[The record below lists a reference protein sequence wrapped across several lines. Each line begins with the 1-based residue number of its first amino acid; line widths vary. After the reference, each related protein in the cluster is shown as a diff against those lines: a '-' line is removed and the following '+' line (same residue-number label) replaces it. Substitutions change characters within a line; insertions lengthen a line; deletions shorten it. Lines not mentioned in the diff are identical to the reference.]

1 MGDSVNSLNA
11 WLARVVSMG
20 DEFSA
25 WAGLHPFWGGVFGV
39 LALFALAGVCH
50 LLLRHLVVRLVQG
63 LVRRSDARWDDALVQ
78 AGVFRRAALSIPILV
93 VFQGAPL
100 VPALPSDVS
109 NFVRRL
115 ALAAFIAM
123 LVAVASAALRAF
135 GRVYASDPS
144 LGRRSIKSYIQILE
158 IGAMAAAA
166 ILILAVLLN
175 RSPMVFLG
183 GLGAMT
189 AVLILVFKDTILGF
203 VASLQIAGNDMLRVG
218 DWIEMPSAGAD
229 GDVVDIA
236 LHTIKVQNFDM
247 TITTIPTYL
256 LIEQSFKNWRGMSE
270 SGGRRIKRALW
281 FDVNTVRFLDEEE
294 MERFST
300 DAILCEYMA
309 QKKEEIE
316 GFNQRPSA
324 DPRIRAGMRRLT
336 NIGTMRAYIEN
347 YLRNHEMVHDDMTL
361 LVRQLQSTS
370 EGLPV
375 EIYCFTTTT
384 KWGAYEAIQADI
396 FDHILAVVPEFGLR
410 IFQRESDFVSGTN
423 SS

>member
-1 MGDSVNSLNA
+1 MSEILDSFNFGLT
-11 WLARVVSMG
+11 RVVTLG

-25 WAGLHPFWGGVFGV
+25 WAGLHPFWGGVLGIF
-39 LALFALAGVCH
+39 ALFVVAGVCH
-50 LLLRHLVVRLVQG
+50 LLLRHLVIRLVQG
-63 LVRRSDARWDDALVQ
+63 VVRRSDARWDDALDQ
-78 AGVFRRAALSIPILV
+78 AGVFRRIALAIPILI

-100 VPALPSDVS
+100 VPGLSTEATGFL
-109 NFVRRL
+109 RRL
-115 ALAAFIAM
+115 ALSAFIVM
-123 LVAVASAALRAF
+123 IVAVASAVLRAF
-135 GRVYASDPS
+135 GRLYASDPS

-158 IGAMAAAA
+158 IGSMAAAA

-270 SGGRRIKRALW
+270 SGGRRIKRSLW
-281 FDVNTVRFLDEEE
+281 FDVNTVRFLDEQEI
-294 MERFST
+294 ERFAA
-300 DAILCEYMA
+300 DGLLCDYMIK
-309 QKKEEIE
+309 KKEEIQE
-316 GFNQRPSA
+316 FNQRSSA
-324 DPRIRAGMRRLT
+324 DPHIRASMRRLT

-384 KWGAYEAIQADI
+384 KWGEYEAIQADV
-396 FDHILAVVPEFGLR
+396 FDHILAVIPEFGLR
-410 IFQRESDFVSGTN
+410 VFQRESDFVSTTN
-423 SS
+423 PS